1 MCVCVCVCIESW
13 FLADTEQTCV
23 QPGPDG
29 LEGILIGDVFFR
41 EYVVEFDMTGKRPN
55 LGAYADVC

>member
-1 MCVCVCVCIESW
+1 M
-13 FLADTEQTCV
+13 CV

-55 LGAYADVC
+55 LGANADVC